1 MEWLIMETKGVGR
14 MCLLFFVLFGFAGA
28 FAQPGSVVPPVAAVS
43 PKADTLHGDVRVD
56 NYYWLRERSNPE
68 VRKYVEAE
76 NAYTEAMVKPTEA
89 LRETL
94 YNEMVRRIKETDE
107 DPPYRQGDY
116 YYYSRSEK
124 GKQYPIF
131 CRKKGGLGAAEE
143 IYFDQNEM
151 AKGFSFYRL
160 WQSQISPNGNL
171 LAFSVDTSGSEN
183 YILQVKNLATGAI
196 MKDRVEFTQGFAWST
211 DNATIF
217 YTMEDSAM
225 RPYRVYRHAIG
236 TPSSDDK
243 LVFEEKDA
251 LFTVGVDRTRDDKY
265 LFIYSGAFN
274 ATECRYIP
282 ADQPGAEFKVIT
294 PRRPEHE
301 YSVDHWGDYFYIR
314 TNKDA
319 KTFRL
324 VRAPVSDPGE
334 KNWEEVIPYRP
345 GITMEGIDMFANYLV
360 VYDREA
366 GLQRIRV
373 TDMKSGA
380 KHELAFPDPVYTA
393 SANVNMVFDTKV
405 FRYSY
410 QSMVSPFSIFDY
422 NLETKERTLV
432 KQQEVLGGYDPSRY
446 TSERIFA
453 KAEDGTEV
461 PISLVY
467 KKGVKLDGTAP
478 LHLYGYGAYGISQQP
493 TFSSSRL
500 SYLDRGVIF
509 AIAHVRGGADM
520 GRTWYDD
527 GKLMK
532 KKNTFTDFIACAEY
546 LIKAK
551 YTTKEKLTISGGSA
565 GGLLMGAVV
574 TMRPD
579 LFKAAILAV
588 PFVDALNTML
598 DPTLMYTEQEYLEWG
613 NPHEPAAYQ
622 YMKSYDPYT
631 NVKAAAYPDM
641 LVRAGFND
649 PRVNYWEGT
658 KFVAKL
664 RAMKTDHNTVLLKIN
679 MGQGHMGSTG
689 RYERLKE
696 AAFDYAYILAESGIT
711 K

>member
-1 MEWLIMETKGVGR
+1 MGIKNFAR
-14 MCLLFFVLFGFAGA
+14 AALLALAPFGSMSVH
-28 FAQPGSVVPPVAAVS
+28 AQPAATDPPVATII

-56 NYYWLRERSNPE
+56 NYYWLRERSNPD
-68 VRKYVEAE
+68 VKKYVEAE
-76 NAYTEAMVKPTEA
+76 NAYTEAKMKPAEA

-94 YNEMVRRIKETDE
+94 YNEMLRRIKETDE
-107 DPPYRQGDY
+107 DPPYRQGKY
-116 YYYSRSEK
+116 FYYSRSEK

-131 CRKKGGLGAAEE
+131 CRKNGDLAAAEE

-151 AKGFSFYRL
+151 AKGIAFYRL
-160 WQSQISPNGNL
+160 WENQVSPDGNS
-171 LAFSVDTSGSEN
+171 LAFSVDTNGSEN
-183 YILQVKNLATGAI
+183 YVIQIKNLVDGTI
-196 MKDRVEFTQGFAWST
+196 LKDRIENTQAFTWST
-211 DNATIF
+211 DNRTIF
-217 YTMEDSAM
+217 YTMEDSAK
-225 RPYRVYRHAIG
+225 RPYQVYRHTVG

-243 LVFEEKDA
+243 LIFEEKDA
-251 LFTVGVDRTRDDKY
+251 LYTVRLDRTRDDKC

-282 ADQPGAEFKVIT
+282 ADQPAAEFKIII
-294 PRRPEHE
+294 PRSPGHE
-301 YSVDHWGDYFYIR
+301 YDVDHWGTDFYIR

-324 VRAPVSDPGE
+324 VRASAADPGE
-334 KNWEEVIPYRP
+334 KNWKEVIPFRK
-345 GITMEGIDMFANYLV
+345 GVTIEGFDMFANYLV
-360 VYDREA
+360 VYDREK
-366 GLQRIRV
+366 GLQKIRI
-373 TDMKSGA
+373 TDMTSKT
-380 KHELAFPDPVYTA
+380 KHEIGFPDPVYTA
-393 SANVNMVFDTKV
+393 SGNVNMVFDTRV

-410 QSMVSPFSIFDY
+410 QSMVRPYSIFDY
-422 NLETKERTLV
+422 NLETKEQKLV
-432 KQQEVLGGYDPSRY
+432 KQQEVLGGYDASKY
-446 TSERIFA
+446 ESKRIFA
-453 KAEDGTEV
+453 KAADGVEV

-478 LHLYGYGAYGISQQP
+478 LHLYGYGAYGISQQAA
-493 TFSSSRL
+493 FSSARL

-520 GRTWYDD
+520 GRDWYDD

-532 KKNTFTDFIACAEY
+532 KKNTFTDFIACAEH
-546 LIKAK
+546 LIKEK
-551 YTTKEKLTISGGSA
+551 YTSKARLTISGGSA
-565 GGLLMGAVV
+565 GGLLMGSVV

-613 NPHEPAAYQ
+613 NPHEPAAYK

-631 NVKAAAYPDM
+631 NVTARAYPDM

-664 RAMKTDHNTVLLKIN
+664 RALKTDHNIVLLKVN

-696 AAFDYAYILAESGIT
+696 AAYDYAYILQESGIMQ
-711 K
+711 